1 MIEKSLLIFFCL
13 QAYLIKLLVLTQLLK
28 YIKSWKVVKP
38 FEWSLNAIKTF
49 PLPHFFHKQE
59 QTNNMG
65 FSKTSLPLF
74 LFFILFTV
82 SYATSRIINHARFPS
97 TTFSPNQQAEK
108 LIRSFNLFPKQS
120 VNIIH
125 GDHSLDHFLPGKIVE
140 KKFSFFSDSDG
151 PSIEDLGHHAGYYSL
166 PRSNSSR

>member
-1 MIEKSLLIFFCL
+1 MIEK
-13 QAYLIKLLVLTQLLK
+13 YT
-28 YIKSWKVVKP
+28 KSWKVVKTVWMFSECYKNIP
-38 FEWSLNAIKTF
+38 IASLFSQTR
-49 PLPHFFHKQE
+49 
-59 QTNNMG
+59 TNNMG

-74 LFFILFTV
+74 LFFILFSV

-120 VNIIH
+120 VNVIH

-140 KKFSFFSDSDG
+140 KKFSFFGD
-151 PSIEDLGHHAGYYSL
+151 SIEDLGHHAGYYSL